1 MKLLS
6 RLALNIY
13 GLWVANEPKDKEI
26 IAINLSKER
35 NVLATAERVISEVVE
50 KLWSL
55 FCFNIYV
62 CTWYMP
68 QACKFLKLSNQ
79 SIPLMRKVLLKEV
92 STVDQR

>member
-35 NVLATAERVISEVVE
+35 NVLATAEGVISEVVE
-50 KLWSL
+50 KL
-55 FCFNIYV
+55 
-62 CTWYMP
+62 
-68 QACKFLKLSNQ
+68 
-79 SIPLMRKVLLKEV
+79 
-92 STVDQR
+92 